1 MKPVVLSIALVALVL
16 AAVVALL
23 GQPSARAAASQ
34 SVTLTFA
41 RFFDVGCNCFKARL
55 AGRTSSTRA
64 GEEIVILHEYCGRGP
79 RSAGGATTRE
89 GGAWEAVI
97 YPVSRPDF
105 PTSES
110 YRARWD
116 GTVSDPVTFKGPL
129 ASVSGARVA
138 GGRQRVTVVTP
149 NVNPVTLKG
158 RTVVLQRRVG
168 NGWTR
173 VASAPLAPH
182 RARFYTFTATFSGV
196 RRGWTVRALV
206 AARAAA
212 PCFTATASESWV
224 S

>member
-1 MKPVVLSIALVALVL
+1 MKLVTLSAGVAALAG
-16 AAVVALL
+16 ALL
-23 GQPSARAAASQ
+23 VQLPAQAAESQ
-34 SVTLTFA
+34 SVTMTFA

-55 AGRTSSTRA
+55 AGRVSSGRA
-64 GEEIVILHEYCGRGP
+64 GEEVVILHEYCGRGE

-89 GGAWEAVI
+89 GGAWEVVI
-97 YPVSRPDF
+97 YPVARPDF
-105 PTSES
+105 PASES

-116 GTVSDPVTFKGPL
+116 GRLSDPVTFKGPL
-129 ASVSGARVA
+129 ASVSGTRLA

-149 NVNPVTLKG
+149 SVNPVSLKG

-168 NGWTR
+168 GAWTR

-182 RARFYTFTATFSGV
+182 RTRFYTFTAPFTGV

-206 AARAAA
+206 TARAAA
-212 PCFTATASESWV
+212 PCFTSTASEPWV